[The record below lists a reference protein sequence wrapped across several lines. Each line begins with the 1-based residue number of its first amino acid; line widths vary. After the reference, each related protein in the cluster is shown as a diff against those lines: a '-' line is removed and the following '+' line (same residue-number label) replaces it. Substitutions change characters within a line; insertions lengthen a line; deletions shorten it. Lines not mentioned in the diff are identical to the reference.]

1 MPKLDVDSSVER
13 LALAGQSIERAS
25 LAGNLTGPFATP
37 SGSARLG
44 LTAAGKDAKLAL
56 DYHLAEGTLA
66 LSGIELTAPATKLT
80 GDAQV
85 TLAGPLATGRLA
97 GEVRDLGGLAPWI
110 GQKLVGSA
118 TLDLSLATPQ
128 NRQDATLKVAASGLG
143 GRFGTIRVAN
153 LTAAVA
159 DALGKPALD
168 AGLRAEGF
176 AQDAV
181 AVDLATVTAK
191 GGLSALDVRATAT
204 GSQAG
209 QPLALDTVATVDL
222 SGIRKTV
229 RVAQLSGKAAGQ
241 PFNLGQ
247 PATVT
252 LDGPAV
258 AVDRLD
264 LTYGPARVQGG
275 LDLGASRIAG
285 DLTLATLPLASLRPF
300 GAPPL
305 TGTLQA
311 KLNLSG
317 TRKAPEAHLDATMA
331 KLALDPAS
339 KVKTDAQ
346 LGADLRGG
354 RLDATAT
361 ATGFGSAP
369 LTAQIGLPATFGLD
383 PPAFALSETA
393 ALSGRIAGPVDLA
406 RVAQFAAL
414 AGTQLTG
421 AVQTDLALSG
431 TLQAPQ
437 LGGSLRMTDGSVQ
450 DVASGVVL
458 RNMTLQATAAGD
470 RLTLDRLDAKDPTG
484 GKLSGKGG
492 VRLLAGGGVGY
503 DVTLDADKARLLDS
517 NLGVVQVSG
526 SLNGAGDLTKAFAR
540 GKLTVDRADLEI
552 PDTAGGPSVP
562 VIDVKEIN
570 KPAVKAVQSAP
581 SPSQPFDLGFDIG
594 IDLPG
599 RTFVRGRGLDSEW
612 TGTLAIKGDL
622 AEPQIQGELDVKRG
636 YFDLLDRR
644 FTISTGAINFVGSN
658 PPIPMVDITAS
669 AKTVDVTV
677 TIKLQGPA
685 KDPKLT
691 LTSDPTLP
699 QDEILARLLFGTSA
713 AKITPTQGL
722 RLAAAVQDLQGGG
735 VVSGTL
741 TKFRRA
747 VGVDTLDVNSTE
759 STNAAGETTQQT
771 NARVGK
777 YVTDKVYLEV
787 EKGLTENT
795 NKARVQVDLTPQLS
809 VDSTVNDQSQTGLGL
824 QWRYDY

>member
-1 MPKLDVDSSVER
+1 M
-13 LALAGQSIERAS
+13 
-25 LAGNLTGPFATP
+25 
-37 SGSARLG
+37 
-44 LTAAGKDAKLAL
+44 
-56 DYHLAEGTLA
+56 
-66 LSGIELTAPATKLT
+66 
-80 GDAQV
+80 
-85 TLAGPLATGRLA
+85 
-97 GEVRDLGGLAPWI
+97 
-110 GQKLVGSA
+110 
-118 TLDLSLATPQ
+118 
-128 NRQDATLKVAASGLG
+128 
-143 GRFGTIRVAN
+143 
-153 LTAAVA
+153 
-159 DALGKPALD
+159 
-168 AGLRAEGF
+168 
-176 AQDAV
+176 

-191 GGLSALDVRATAT
+191 GGLSALEVRATAT

-222 SGIRKTV
+222 SGTRKTV

-275 LDLGASRIAG
+275 LDLGANRIAG

-305 TGTLQA
+305 AGTLQA

-361 ATGFGSAP
+361 ATGLGSAP
-369 LTAQIGLPATFGLD
+369 LTAQLGLPATFGLD

-421 AVQTDLALSG
+421 ALQTDLALSG

-503 DVTLDADKARLLDS
+503 DVTLDADKARPARQQS
-517 NLGVVQVSG
+517 RR
-526 SLNGAGDLTKAFAR
+526 GA
-540 GKLTVDRADLEI
+540 
-552 PDTAGGPSVP
+552 
-562 VIDVKEIN
+562 
-570 KPAVKAVQSAP
+570 
-581 SPSQPFDLGFDIG
+581 
-594 IDLPG
+594 
-599 RTFVRGRGLDSEW
+599 
-612 TGTLAIKGDL
+612 
-622 AEPQIQGELDVKRG
+622 
-636 YFDLLDRR
+636 
-644 FTISTGAINFVGSN
+644 
-658 PPIPMVDITAS
+658 
-669 AKTVDVTV
+669 
-677 TIKLQGPA
+677 
-685 KDPKLT
+685 
-691 LTSDPTLP
+691 
-699 QDEILARLLFGTSA
+699 
-713 AKITPTQGL
+713 
-722 RLAAAVQDLQGGG
+722 
-735 VVSGTL
+735 
-741 TKFRRA
+741 
-747 VGVDTLDVNSTE
+747 
-759 STNAAGETTQQT
+759 
-771 NARVGK
+771 
-777 YVTDKVYLEV
+777 
-787 EKGLTENT
+787 
-795 NKARVQVDLTPQLS
+795 
-809 VDSTVNDQSQTGLGL
+809 GLGL
-824 QWRYDY
+824 PERRGRPHQGIRPRQAHGRPC